1 MTPVYK
7 TDIGAAK
14 QSYCMLNGKSL
25 KFVGFQVGT
34 GGERDGQILTV
45 NRSDTILQGKVAEF
59 IDENMIE
66 VESLDGVS
74 IKITCRFSSANV
86 AADEVSNIGILA
98 QVVGEPSTF
107 LYCIGNFHSLA
118 VNNVAISVTINN

>member
-59 IDENMIE
+59 IDENMIDF
-66 VESLDGVS
+66 ESLDGVS

-86 AADEVSNIGILA
+86 ASDTVSNIGILA
-98 QVVGEPSTF
+98 QVVGEPATF

-118 VNNVAISVTINN
+118 VNNISISVTINN